1 MAEPET
7 GRPTQRH
14 RGAAVT
20 TPLGEDVLLLRR
32 MIGSEALGRPFKF
45 TLSLFS
51 ERGDLRFDDVLGQGF
66 TVRMDLPGGGQ
77 RYFNGIVSHFSQN
90 PGEGRYAHYQATLR
104 PWLWFLTRTA
114 DCRIYQNKTVPEI
127 VREVFG
133 RHEFAEFDDSGLS
146 GSYRTWEYCVQYRET
161 DLNFVSRLMEQ
172 EGIYYYFRH
181 AEDRHTLVLADS
193 IGAHDTVGGYE
204 TIPYFP
210 PGEHQR
216 RERDHIRDWQLTQQV
231 EPGAY
236 ALNDFDFTRPRA
248 SLRSRSSAP
257 YEHQHAALEVYD
269 YPGEYTQPEDGDA
282 YARIRL
288 EELHARHERAYG
300 SGNAAGLTVG
310 TLFTLDSFP
319 REDQNREHLVVS
331 TECEVV
337 SDLFESLHGLPESH
351 REPFGCRFVA
361 MDRRVPFRPARATP
375 KPLIQGPQT
384 AIVVGPTGEEIHTDQ
399 YGRVKVHFHWDRHDD
414 SDEHS
419 SCWIRV
425 SHPWAGKTW
434 GAVAIPR
441 IGQEVIV
448 DFLEGD
454 PDQPIITGRA
464 YNAEQMPP
472 YALPDN
478 ATQSGTKSRSSKG
491 GDGTSFNELRFED
504 KKGQEEVYFHAE
516 KDFNRVVENN
526 DTLKVGFDKKGAGDQ
541 TVEIYNDQNETIGNN
556 QTVKVGSAQASGG
569 SQKVEVWKD
578 QTVTVK
584 VGNRDVTV
592 EMGNDALKLKMGN
605 RSVKLDLGKITEE
618 ALQSIEL
625 KVGQS
630 SVKIDQTGVTIK
642 GMMVKINGTVMTE
655 VKGLMTKVEGN
666 AMLKIGGAITMIG

>member
-7 GRPTQRH
+7 SRPTQRQ

-32 MIGSEALGRPFKF
+32 MTGTEALGRPFQL

-51 ERGDLRFDDVLGQGF
+51 ERGDLRFDDVLGQSF
-66 TVRMDLPGGGQ
+66 SVRMDLPGGGQ
-77 RYFNGIVSHFSQN
+77 RYFNGIVSHFSQS

-104 PWLWFLTRTA
+104 PWFWFLTRTT
-114 DCRIYQNKTVPEI
+114 DCRIYQNKNVPDI
-127 VREVFG
+127 IREVFG

-146 GSYRTWEYCVQYRET
+146 GTYRTWEYCVQYRET
-161 DLNFVSRLMEQ
+161 DFNFVSRLMEQ

-181 AEDRHTLVLADS
+181 AEGRHTLVLCDS
-193 IGAHDTVGGYE
+193 IGAHDVVEGYE
-204 TIPYFP
+204 TIPYYP
-210 PGEHQR
+210 PDEQR
-216 RERDHIRDWQLTQQV
+216 RRQREQIHDWQLTCQV
-231 EPGAY
+231 QPGAY
-236 ALNDFDFTRPRA
+236 ELNDFDFTRPRT
-248 SLRSRSSAP
+248 SLRVRSSAP
-257 YEHQHAALEVYD
+257 HEHQLGGLEVYD
-269 YPGEYTQPEDGDA
+269 YPGEYTQSQHGDA
-282 YARIRL
+282 YARVRL
-288 EELHARHERAYG
+288 EELHAEYERAYG

-310 TLFTLDSFP
+310 ALFTLENFP
-319 REDQNREHLVVS
+319 REDQNREYLILS
-331 TECEVV
+331 TDYEIV
-337 SDLFESLHGLPESH
+337 SDEYESRMGFAAEA
-351 REPFGCRFVA
+351 RDPFACNFTA
-361 MDRRVPFRPARATP
+361 MDRRVPFRPTRITP
-375 KPLIQGPQT
+375 KPLVQGPQT
-384 AIVVGPTGEEIHTDQ
+384 AVVVGAAGDEIHTDE
-399 YGRVKVHFHWDRHDD
+399 YGRVKVHFHWDRHDE
-414 SDEHS
+414 SNENS

-434 GAVAIPR
+434 GTIAIPR

-526 DTLKVGFDKKGAGDQ
+526 DTLKVGFEKKGAGNQ
-541 TVEIYNDQNETIGNN
+541 TIEVYNDQNETIGNS
-556 QTVKVGSAQASGG
+556 QTVKIGSAQAASG
-569 SQKVEVWKD
+569 SQTVEVWKD

-630 SVKIDQTGVTIK
+630 SVKIDQMGVTIK

-655 VKGLMTKVEGN
+655 VKGLMTKVEGS
-666 AMLKIGGAITMIG
+666 AMLNIGGGITMIG